1 MSVLPPAVG
10 DHGYALE
17 AEEGEALAQSLAQTL
32 AWNFELLE
40 NGGGDPL
47 HRPILCLEERQRVA
61 REAEDLGR
69 QPVQVLLDGD
79 GDVPS
84 QVVGEGPVDHIG
96 RLATAEMRSD
106 ALVEC
111 LPAYGSHLLPPVGE
125 ARSASRKND
134 GAISH

>member
-1 MSVLPPAVG
+1 M
-10 DHGYALE
+10 
-17 AEEGEALAQSLAQTL
+17 AQTL

-84 QVVGEGPVDHIG
+84 QVVGEGPVDHMG

-106 ALVEC
+106 APVEC
-111 LPAYGSHLLPPVGE
+111 LPAHGFHLLRPERE
-125 ARSASRKND
+125 ACSVRFEND
-134 GAISH
+134 DAISH